1 MCNRWY
7 GKDPCAHI
15 KDLSLCVALCLQ
27 PSITTLCEIIS
38 KGDKLL
44 EALCQNIG
52 NLMFKNISTKADCT
66 RTTLHQTPSLLN
78 VHPPTWKLA
87 SVTLPFLAP
96 LQWVVISIRDACNSY
111 KQKTSPQ
118 AKCHKLSILWLL
130 YISSLDNFH
139 RKINFI
145 TRSLSSSTFI
155 IINFH
160 HHHHHHYNRF

>member
-38 KGDKLL
+38 RGDKLL

-78 VHPPTWKLA
+78 VHPQTWKLA
-87 SVTLPFLAP
+87 SVTLPFLVP
-96 LQWVVISIRDACNSY
+96 LHWVVICIREIYPPKPDFDELLDKTYLTTSDDQILQWARCAWWDQKAQTSSF
-111 KQKTSPQ
+111 KQI
-118 AKCHKLSILWLL
+118 AEH
-130 YISSLDNFH
+130 SSH
-139 RKINFI
+139 V
-145 TRSLSSSTFI
+145 STLATI
-155 IINFH
+155 WTWI
-160 HHHHHHYNRF
+160 